1 MILNIVCT
9 GKPGDGLLRYS
20 YEHCC
25 YLNSVGIESQC
36 VIIPNP
42 KHPKEDYIKAIK
54 DQYKTYENIVFD
66 YYTPSTDEL
75 TLVLGRSMITLPYLD
90 KHKYTK
96 EQLLTLHLL
105 FNNNVIALYSENHPE
120 EYPLALRYFKTKKVW
135 NLCDHE
141 VYQNGV
147 GKQYEKIIN
156 FDVYKP
162 VKDDIQYKHLFLGTN
177 EIYYKEIEKVIKKY
191 PDNGIIT
198 YNEKWI
204 NRNSNNLFAPISNIL
219 GKFETYVYTKP
230 NFDPAPRLFVEF
242 RWLGK
247 KVEYLRDKNIKD
259 GGMVYWNRPVPT
271 KQIYSDNINI
281 LIDLIKKIRVLIEKY
296 GNVNIV
302 RRKRKSML
310 GVIEEV
316 QRKYLPAMKKGWD
329 DNILPQTSNLYY
341 KRGWDKNPKFP
352 KGQQEIELSKLWID
366 KSIQAEINV
375 DTVDRIIKNFDPS
388 KCLPIECI
396 KSKHKS
402 SRTSIDVPEDKYYV
416 IDGRH
421 RVIVF
426 GILGITKIQTIVQ
439 DEKLIEDYY
448 RENNPILVDAE
459 TRI

>member
-1 MILNIVCT
+1 
-9 GKPGDGLLRYS
+9 
-20 YEHCC
+20 
-25 YLNSVGIESQC
+25 
-36 VIIPNP
+36 
-42 KHPKEDYIKAIK
+42 
-54 DQYKTYENIVFD
+54 
-66 YYTPSTDEL
+66 
-75 TLVLGRSMITLPYLD
+75 
-90 KHKYTK
+90 
-96 EQLLTLHLL
+96 
-105 FNNNVIALYSENHPE
+105 
-120 EYPLALRYFKTKKVW
+120 
-135 NLCDHE
+135 
-141 VYQNGV
+141 
-147 GKQYEKIIN
+147 
-156 FDVYKP
+156 

-191 PDNGIIT
+191 PDHGIIT

>member
-1 MILNIVCT
+1 
-9 GKPGDGLLRYS
+9 
-20 YEHCC
+20 
-25 YLNSVGIESQC
+25 
-36 VIIPNP
+36 
-42 KHPKEDYIKAIK
+42 
-54 DQYKTYENIVFD
+54 
-66 YYTPSTDEL
+66 
-75 TLVLGRSMITLPYLD
+75 
-90 KHKYTK
+90 
-96 EQLLTLHLL
+96 
-105 FNNNVIALYSENHPE
+105 
-120 EYPLALRYFKTKKVW
+120 
-135 NLCDHE
+135 
-141 VYQNGV
+141 
-147 GKQYEKIIN
+147 
-156 FDVYKP
+156 
-162 VKDDIQYKHLFLGTN
+162 
-177 EIYYKEIEKVIKKY
+177 
-191 PDNGIIT
+191 
-198 YNEKWI
+198 
-204 NRNSNNLFAPISNIL
+204 
-219 GKFETYVYTKP
+219 
-230 NFDPAPRLFVEF
+230 
-242 RWLGK
+242 
-247 KVEYLRDKNIKD
+247 
-259 GGMVYWNRPVPT
+259 MVYWNRPVPT

-316 QRKYLPAMKKGWD
+316 KRKYLPAMKKGWD